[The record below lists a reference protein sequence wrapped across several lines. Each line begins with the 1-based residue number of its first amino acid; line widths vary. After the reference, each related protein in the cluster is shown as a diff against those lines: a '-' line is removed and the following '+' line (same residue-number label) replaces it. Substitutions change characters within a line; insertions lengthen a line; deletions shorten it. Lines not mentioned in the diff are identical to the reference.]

1 MFWLF
6 LVFGA
11 LMIGFAC
18 LRLLIS
24 DLECKVERIE
34 KMVFANYNAAMDG
47 WKNCIERNDRIIELA
62 EETIALNKA
71 LIQEREEA

>member
-6 LVFGA
+6 LAFGA

-34 KMVFANYNAAMDG
+34 KMVFVNYNAA
-47 WKNCIERNDRIIELA
+47 IERNDRIIKLA